1 MYLAHEH
8 IVLDAAEAL
17 NTLSGVFSNDNV
29 YISTNECAMRLD
41 EAETLFEIFEEL
53 YELHDGIRNKNGRRL
68 VNVPIA
74 QRFTCKK
81 NKYMAMKYDRKGL
94 SITIEQS
101 ILHGTHGADDT
112 LEQLRARMLDVHPV
126 KPKSTSA
133 KCPITKYNSSPDCK
147 MCNTTGGTS

>member
-1 MYLAHEH
+1 MHFSLMYLAHEH

-41 EAETLFEIFEEL
+41 GAETLFEIFEEL

-74 QRFTCKK
+74 Q
-81 NKYMAMKYDRKGL
+81 
-94 SITIEQS
+94 
-101 ILHGTHGADDT
+101 
-112 LEQLRARMLDVHPV
+112 
-126 KPKSTSA
+126 
-133 KCPITKYNSSPDCK
+133 
-147 MCNTTGGTS
+147 